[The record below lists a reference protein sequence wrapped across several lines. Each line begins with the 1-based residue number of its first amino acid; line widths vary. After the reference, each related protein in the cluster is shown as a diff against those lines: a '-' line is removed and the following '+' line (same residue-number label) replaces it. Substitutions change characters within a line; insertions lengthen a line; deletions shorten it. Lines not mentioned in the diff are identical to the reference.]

1 MEKLIAIVS
10 SLPRNSKAR
19 EKLTG
24 VLIDTLWESLPHPP
38 MTYLGNKY
46 QYRTPDG
53 SYNVSCNMS
62 FVVEVD

>member
-24 VLIDTLWESLPHPP
+24 VLIDTLWQSLPHPP

-53 SYNVSCNMS
+53 SYNVSYN
-62 FVVEVD
+62 EQYDRY